1 MYYITSGDFFNK
13 NLYNRTFFKKNINKI
28 IVIFGNFANDFCLA
42 TNFAAIARFSI

>member
-1 MYYITSGDFFNK
+1 MIFSIKIYYNHTS
-13 NLYNRTFFKKNINKI
+13 FKKNINKI

>member
-1 MYYITSGDFFNK
+1 MIFSIKIYYNYASLK
-13 NLYNRTFFKKNINKI
+13 NTPEI